1 MQPIGNSMDPLTAAR
16 REVALEVESLAQE
29 FEASDNAAFQ
39 RSRMI
44 AWIVT
49 AAVTAIALI
58 LLVFGAD
65 GRYLTVFWVVL
76 VGLVWAGHFLSTRR
90 QQQQTAKLR
99 ALATRWLQA
108 APAPPGPTLPG

>member
-1 MQPIGNSMDPLTAAR
+1 MQPIGNRMDPLTTAR
-16 REVALEVESLAQE
+16 REVALEVEKLAEE
-29 FEASDNAAFQ
+29 FEASDNASFY

-49 AAVTAIALI
+49 AAVTALALI
-58 LLVFGAD
+58 LLVIGAD
-65 GRYLTVFWVVL
+65 GRYLAGFWVIL

-99 ALATRWLQA
+99 ALATRWLA
-108 APAPPGPTLPG
+108 NPPPIGPA

>member
-1 MQPIGNSMDPLTAAR
+1 MQPIGKHMDPLTAAR

-49 AAVTAIALI
+49 AAATAVALI
-58 LLVFGAD
+58 LLMFGAD
-65 GRYLTVFWVVL
+65 GRYLTAFWL
-76 VGLVWAGHFLSTRR
+76 IFVGLVWAGHFLSTRR
-90 QQQQTAKLR
+90 QRQQTAKLR
-99 ALATRWLQA
+99 ALANRWLQEPQSA
-108 APAPPGPTLPG
+108 ARTTGSI